1 MLYDCR
7 NLITKF
13 IIFIFTVVK
22 SAICVVFVLD
32 ISLKN
37 WCISSINLNLCWL
50 RDKYKYRRWQSRFTV
65 VCTENNTIALA
76 GMSQW
81 IERQPVNQEVAGLI
95 SRQGICL
102 GCGSGPQVGVCKRQ
116 QTDISLAHCLPVFL
130 PSPFFF
136 FIKILFIYF

>member
-50 RDKYKYRRWQSRFTV
+50 RDKYKCRRWQSRFTV

-81 IERQPVNQEVAGLI
+81 IEHQPVNQEVTGLI
-95 SRQGICL
+95 PSQGTSHSCGPGPHLGHARGNWSMCL
-102 GCGSGPQVGVCKRQ
+102 LQIAVS
-116 QTDISLAHCLPVFL
+116 
-130 PSPFFF
+130 SPFLSPSFLLSL
-136 FIKILFIYF
+136 KKLNK